1 MKNFTLAL
9 AVLALLFGVARYSVA
24 EANPDLD
31 RVSMKTATVADL
43 EKAGDEARAQKD
55 FTLAMRYYRSALNKD
70 GKNAPVYNKL
80 GLVQLQLGDL
90 SGARSNF
97 QRAARYDSKWGVP
110 LNNLGAV
117 DLQEKK
123 TGSAARYFKKAI
135 ALEETNATFHVNLGS
150 AWLGQSKVDRAI
162 VEFTRALELDP
173 EVLNK
178 TSRTGTQVQNS
189 TMEDRAKFQYLM
201 ARVFASRGD
210 IDQCLQCLKK
220 AKENG
225 YRDLAH
231 VYKDEQFARLWQDQR
246 LAEIVAPPAK

>member
-9 AVLALLFGVARYSVA
+9 AVLALIFGVARSAVA

-31 RVSMKTATVADL
+31 RISMKTATVADL

-55 FTLAMRYYRSALNKD
+55 YPLAMRYYRTAINKD
-70 GKNAPVYNKL
+70 GKNAAVYNKL
-80 GLVQLQLGDL
+80 GLVELQLGDL
-90 SGARSNF
+90 NSARSDF
-97 QRAARYDSKWGVP
+97 QRAARYDTKWGVP
-110 LNNLGAV
+110 LNNLGTI

-123 TGSAARYFKKAI
+123 TGSAVRYFKKAI
-135 ALEETNATFHVNLGS
+135 ALDETNATFHVNLGS

-162 VEFTRALELDP
+162 VEFTRALEIDP
-173 EVLNK
+173 EVLNRN
-178 TSRTGTQVQNS
+178 SRIGTQVQNS

-210 IDQCLQCLKK
+210 IDQCLQCLRK

-225 YRDLAH
+225 YRDLVH